1 MITLT
6 IRNADINDLNRIA
19 EIEALCFPPAE
30 KASFDSLEKRIQAFP
45 ESFFVAEF
53 DGELIGFINGCSTN
67 SSVIYDELFSDITC
81 HDPQGKTL
89 AVFGLDVIPEHRKK
103 GIAAQLMDHFILAAK
118 KNHKETVILT
128 CKEYLVSYYESFG
141 FINNGLSGST
151 HGNAQWFDMTLELG

>member
-30 KASFDSLEKRIQAFP
+30 KASFDSLEKRIKAFP
-45 ESFFVAEF
+45 ESFFVAESQ
-53 DGELIGFINGCSTN
+53 GALIGFINGCGTN

-81 HDPQGKTL
+81 HNPQGKIL
-89 AVFGLDVIPEHRKK
+89 AIFGLDVIPEYRKK
-103 GIAAQLMDHFILAAK
+103 GIATQLMEHFILAAK
-118 KNHKETVILT
+118 KNNKEKVILT
-128 CKEYLVSYYESFG
+128 CKDHLVAYYESFG

-151 HGNAQWFDMTLELG
+151 HGNARWFDMTLEL